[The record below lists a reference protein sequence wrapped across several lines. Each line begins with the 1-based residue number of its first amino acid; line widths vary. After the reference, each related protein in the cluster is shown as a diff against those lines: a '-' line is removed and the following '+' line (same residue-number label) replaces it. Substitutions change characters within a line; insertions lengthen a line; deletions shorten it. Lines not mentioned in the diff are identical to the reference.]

1 MIIDKPV
8 SGSVGQVNTRGS
20 KLIGPLPLFLAFKE
34 IWRNKGRFLLFS
46 LVIALIT
53 TLVLFI
59 AGLAEGLGAG
69 NREYLEK
76 LNADLILF
84 QEDVDLSIP
93 SSRFDRST
101 LNNVQRVEGVA
112 ETGSIG
118 FSNSTIPLEPG
129 QDPLK
134 ISLIGVEP
142 GQPGEPPAFE
152 GRGLMGKRD
161 NEAILDK
168 NAALRTG
175 LEVGDTFSIKSVQG
189 TEEKLHPLTVAGIS
203 DGRQYSLQPS
213 VFVPYLTWED
223 IRPKSNAEI
232 NQSDLIFNLVA
243 TQLENPDDLERMS
256 QRLEDEVSGVEAVD
270 RQTAYE
276 SSPGYRAQQSTLNT
290 QRIFSL
296 VIGVLVIGGFF
307 TNPDLTESGSGW
319 DVEGHR
325 HVKQDHRHCL
335 YCPDCVDY
343 SFWRG
348 PWLSGN
354 PTLSPCFSCYGAH
367 RIHPADCDHYGCL
380 SAAHRPLGGAGLA
393 QNFAQGR
400 TFNGLGFGLMRSCYD
415 HRA

>member
-8 SGSVGQVNTRGS
+8 SDSVVQVNTRGP
-20 KLIGPLPLFLAFKE
+20 KLTGPLPLFLAFKE

-175 LEVGDTFSIKSVQG
+175 LEVGDTFHIKSVQG

-307 TNPDLTESGSGW
+307 
-319 DVEGHR
+319 
-325 HVKQDHRHCL
+325 QIQ
-335 YCPDCVDY
+335 
-343 SFWRG
+343 
-348 PWLSGN
+348 
-354 PTLSPCFSCYGAH
+354 TLQKVAQVGMLKAIGTSNRTIVTVSIAQIVSITAFGVAL
-367 RIHPADCDHYGCL
+367 GCL
-380 SAAHRPLGGAGLA
+380 GTLLLALAFPATVPIVFTPQTVITTVASLLLIGPLGGLASLRILLKVEPLTALGLA
-393 QNFAQGR
+393 
-400 TFNGLGFGLMRSCYD
+400 S
-415 HRA
+415 

>member
-175 LEVGDTFSIKSVQG
+175 LEVGDTFNIKSVQG

-213 VFVPYLTWED
+213 VFVPYLTWEE

-232 NQSDLIFNLVA
+232 KQSDLIFNLVA

-256 QRLEDEVSGVEAVD
+256 QRLEDQVNGVEAVD

-307 TNPDLTESGSGW
+307 
-319 DVEGHR
+319 
-325 HVKQDHRHCL
+325 QIQ
-335 YCPDCVDY
+335 
-343 SFWRG
+343 
-348 PWLSGN
+348 
-354 PTLSPCFSCYGAH
+354 TLQKVAQVGMLKAIGTSNRTIVTVSIAQIVSITAFGVAL
-367 RIHPADCDHYGCL
+367 GCL
-380 SAAHRPLGGAGLA
+380 GTLLLALAFPATVPIVFTPQTVITTVASLLLIGPLGGLASLRILLKVEPLTALGLA
-393 QNFAQGR
+393 
-400 TFNGLGFGLMRSCYD
+400 S
-415 HRA
+415 

>member
-8 SGSVGQVNTRGS
+8 SDSVVQVNTRGP
-20 KLIGPLPLFLAFKE
+20 KLTGPLPLFLAFKE

-213 VFVPYLTWED
+213 VFVPYLTWEE

-232 NQSDLIFNLVA
+232 KQSDLIFNLVA

-256 QRLEDEVSGVEAVD
+256 QRLEDQVNGVEAVD

-307 TNPDLTESGSGW
+307 
-319 DVEGHR
+319 
-325 HVKQDHRHCL
+325 QIQ
-335 YCPDCVDY
+335 
-343 SFWRG
+343 
-348 PWLSGN
+348 
-354 PTLSPCFSCYGAH
+354 TLQKVAQVGMLKAIGTSNRTIVTVSIAQIVSITAFGVAL
-367 RIHPADCDHYGCL
+367 GCL
-380 SAAHRPLGGAGLA
+380 GTLLLALAFPATVPIVFTPQTVITTVASLLLIGPLGGLASLRILLKVEPLTALGLA
-393 QNFAQGR
+393 
-400 TFNGLGFGLMRSCYD
+400 S
-415 HRA
+415 

>member
-1 MIIDKPV
+1 MIADKPV
-8 SGSVGQVNTRGS
+8 SGSAVKANTHGS
-20 KLIGPLPLFLAFKE
+20 KLTGSLPLFLSFKE

-118 FSNSTIPLEPG
+118 FSNSTIPLESG

-142 GQPGEPPAFE
+142 GKPGEPPAFE

-175 LEVGDTFSIKSVQG
+175 LDVGDTFNIKSVQG

-223 IRPKSNAEI
+223 VRPKSNAEI

-243 TQLENPDDLERMS
+243 AELENPEDLERMS
-256 QRLEDEVSGVEAVD
+256 QRLEDQVSGVEAVD

-276 SSPGYRAQQSTLNT
+276 SSPGYSAQQSTLNT

-296 VIGVLVIGGFF
+296 IIGVLVIGGFF
-307 TNPDLTESGSGW
+307 
-319 DVEGHR
+319 
-325 HVKQDHRHCL
+325 QIQ
-335 YCPDCVDY
+335 
-343 SFWRG
+343 
-348 PWLSGN
+348 
-354 PTLSPCFSCYGAH
+354 TLQKVAQVGMLKAIGTSNRTIITAFIVQIVSITAFGVAL
-367 RIHPADCDHYGCL
+367 GCL
-380 SAAHRPLGGAGLA
+380 GTLLLALAFPVSVPIVFTPQTVITTVASLLLIGPLGGLASLRILLKVEPLTALGLA
-393 QNFAQGR
+393 
-400 TFNGLGFGLMRSCYD
+400 S
-415 HRA
+415 

>member
-1 MIIDKPV
+1 MIADKPV
-8 SGSVGQVNTRGS
+8 SGSVVQANGRGS
-20 KLIGPLPLFLAFKE
+20 KLTGPLPLFLAFKE

-84 QEDVDLSIP
+84 QENVDLSIP

-142 GQPGEPPAFE
+142 GKPGAPPAFE
-152 GRGLMGKRD
+152 GRDLMGKRD

-175 LEVGDTFSIKSVQG
+175 LEVGDTFNIKSIQG

-203 DGRQYSLQPS
+203 DGRQYALQPS
-213 VFVPYLTWED
+213 VFVPYLTWEE
-223 IRPKSNAEI
+223 IRSKSSAEI
-232 NQSDLIFNLVA
+232 KQTDLIFNLVA
-243 TQLENPDDLERMS
+243 TQLENPDDLEQMS
-256 QRLEDEVSGVEAVD
+256 QRLEDEVTGVEAVD

-276 SSPGYRAQQSTLNT
+276 SSPGYSAQQSTLNT

-296 VIGVLVIGGFF
+296 VIGLLVIGGFF
-307 TNPDLTESGSGW
+307 QIQTLQKVAQVGMLKAIGTSNSIIVTAFIAQIGSITAFG
-319 DVEGHR
+319 V
-325 HVKQDHRHCL
+325 L
-335 YCPDCVDY
+335 
-343 SFWRG
+343 
-348 PWLSGN
+348 L
-354 PTLSPCFSCYGAH
+354 
-367 RIHPADCDHYGCL
+367 GCL
-380 SAAHRPLGGAGLA
+380 GTLLLALAFPATVPIVFTPQTVITTVASLLLIGPLGGLVSLRTLLKVEPLTALGLA
-393 QNFAQGR
+393 
-400 TFNGLGFGLMRSCYD
+400 S
-415 HRA
+415 

>member
-8 SGSVGQVNTRGS
+8 SDSVVQVNTRGS
-20 KLIGPLPLFLAFKE
+20 KLTGPLPLFLAFKE

-232 NQSDLIFNLVA
+232 NQSDLIFNLIA

-307 TNPDLTESGSGW
+307 
-319 DVEGHR
+319 
-325 HVKQDHRHCL
+325 QIQ
-335 YCPDCVDY
+335 
-343 SFWRG
+343 
-348 PWLSGN
+348 
-354 PTLSPCFSCYGAH
+354 TLQKVAQVGMLKAIGTSNRTIVTVSIAQIVSITAFGVAL
-367 RIHPADCDHYGCL
+367 GCL
-380 SAAHRPLGGAGLA
+380 GTLLLALAFPATVPIVFTPQTVITTVASLLLIGPLGGLASLRILLKVEPLTALGLA
-393 QNFAQGR
+393 
-400 TFNGLGFGLMRSCYD
+400 S
-415 HRA
+415 

>member
-1 MIIDKPV
+1 
-8 SGSVGQVNTRGS
+8 
-20 KLIGPLPLFLAFKE
+20 LFLAFKE

-175 LEVGDTFSIKSVQG
+175 LEVGDTFNIKSVQG

-213 VFVPYLTWED
+213 VFVPYLTWEE

-232 NQSDLIFNLVA
+232 KQSDLIFNLVA

-256 QRLEDEVSGVEAVD
+256 QRLEDQVNGVEAVD

-307 TNPDLTESGSGW
+307 
-319 DVEGHR
+319 
-325 HVKQDHRHCL
+325 QIQ
-335 YCPDCVDY
+335 
-343 SFWRG
+343 
-348 PWLSGN
+348 
-354 PTLSPCFSCYGAH
+354 TLQKVAQVGMLKAIGTSNRTIVTVSIAQIVSITAFGVAL
-367 RIHPADCDHYGCL
+367 GCL
-380 SAAHRPLGGAGLA
+380 GTLLLALAFPATVPIVFTPQTVITTVASLLLIGPLGGLASLRILLKVEPLTALGLA
-393 QNFAQGR
+393 
-400 TFNGLGFGLMRSCYD
+400 S
-415 HRA
+415 

>member
-8 SGSVGQVNTRGS
+8 SDSVVQVNTRGP
-20 KLIGPLPLFLAFKE
+20 KLTGPLPLFLAFKE

-175 LEVGDTFSIKSVQG
+175 LEVGDTFHIKSVQG

-232 NQSDLIFNLVA
+232 NQSDLIFNLIA

-307 TNPDLTESGSGW
+307 
-319 DVEGHR
+319 
-325 HVKQDHRHCL
+325 QIQ
-335 YCPDCVDY
+335 
-343 SFWRG
+343 
-348 PWLSGN
+348 
-354 PTLSPCFSCYGAH
+354 TLQKVAQVGMLKAIGTSNRTIVTVSIAQIVSITAFGVAL
-367 RIHPADCDHYGCL
+367 GCL
-380 SAAHRPLGGAGLA
+380 GTLLLALAFPATVPIVFTPQTVITTVASLLLIGPLGGLASLRILLKVEPLTALGLA
-393 QNFAQGR
+393 
-400 TFNGLGFGLMRSCYD
+400 S
-415 HRA
+415 

>member
-1 MIIDKPV
+1 MQ
-8 SGSVGQVNTRGS
+8 SGRARQPG
-20 KLIGPLPLFLAFKE
+20 
-34 IWRNKGRFLLFS
+34 RNF
-46 LVIALIT
+46 
-53 TLVLFI
+53 VL
-59 AGLAEGLGAG
+59 
-69 NREYLEK
+69 
-76 LNADLILF
+76 
-84 QEDVDLSIP
+84 
-93 SSRFDRST
+93 RSGDHHH
-101 LNNVQRVEGVA
+101 L
-112 ETGSIG
+112 
-118 FSNSTIPLEPG
+118 IPLESG

-134 ISLIGVEP
+134 VSLIGVEP
-142 GQPGEPPAFE
+142 GKPGEPPAFE

-175 LEVGDTFSIKSVQG
+175 LEVGDTFNIKSVQG

-243 TQLENPDDLERMS
+243 TQLENPDDLERMR

-307 TNPDLTESGSGW
+307 
-319 DVEGHR
+319 
-325 HVKQDHRHCL
+325 QIQ
-335 YCPDCVDY
+335 
-343 SFWRG
+343 
-348 PWLSGN
+348 
-354 PTLSPCFSCYGAH
+354 TLQKVAQVGMLKAIGTSNRTIVTVSIAQIVSITAFGVAL
-367 RIHPADCDHYGCL
+367 GCL
-380 SAAHRPLGGAGLA
+380 GTLLLALAFPATVPIVFTPQTVITTVASLLLIGPLGGLASLRILLKVEPLTALGLA
-393 QNFAQGR
+393 
-400 TFNGLGFGLMRSCYD
+400 S
-415 HRA
+415 